1 MKKYGMDATALDK
14 QVAALRESDALVA
27 GRLAEL
33 DAKLTTWLAAMRA
46 AMTGLEE
53 IASRE
58 RLLAAAAAAESAP
71 NHASGEPCRTV
82 DVGVPLSD
90 RAAAGPTPVGE
101 GSALGIERP
110 RPDPVRGHTSASDT
124 AADQARGLASE
135 ALRAGTAA
143 RASARQAAAETTPV
157 ACGLNAATTDVSAV
171 QPGGSVAAQ
180 APATT
185 EVPSTC
191 EAPSTHAAPSTPEVP
206 ATSAAP
212 AVDAAAEDE
221 LLLSQLDPE
230 TANALRVKRRLTG
243 NRKSIRQ
250 LLDEMRAGSGPG
262 GLPPAN
268 KGKRWWR

>member
-1 MKKYGMDATALDK
+1 MNKYGMDATALEK

-46 AMTGLEE
+46 AMTGLRAL
-53 IASRE
+53 ASRE
-58 RLLAAAAAAESAP
+58 GLLDAAAESAP
-71 NHASGEPCRTV
+71 NDALREPRQAV
-82 DVGVPLSD
+82 AEVVSLSD
-90 RAAAGPTPVGE
+90 RAASGESPVGVRS
-101 GSALGIERP
+101 SADDGQPATEP
-110 RPDPVRGHTSASDT
+110 
-124 AADQARGLASE
+124 ARGRMTESE
-135 ALRAGTAA
+135 PPAEQAQSLTGGAWRAGTAP
-143 RASARQAAAETTPV
+143 RAAARQAAAETTPV
-157 ACGLNAATTDVSAV
+157 ACGLNAATTDTSAV

-185 EVPSTC
+185 E
-191 EAPSTHAAPSTPEVP
+191 APSTHAPPSTPEALP
-206 ATSAAP
+206 TSAAP

-250 LLDEMRAGSGPG
+250 LLEEMRAGSRPG

>member
-1 MKKYGMDATALDK
+1 MKKYGMDATALEK

-46 AMTGLEE
+46 AMTGLRA
-53 IASRE
+53 IASRD
-58 RLLAAAAAAESAP
+58 RFLDAAADSAP
-71 NHASGEPCRTV
+71 NDALREPRQSV
-82 DVGVPLSD
+82 VEVVSLSD
-90 RAAAGPTPVGE
+90 GAAAGASPAGVR
-101 GSALGIERP
+101 SALDDEQPSPEPP
-110 RPDPVRGHTSASDT
+110 RGCMTGSESPAEQAQSRAGGAS
-124 AADQARGLASE
+124 
-135 ALRAGTAA
+135 RAGTAA
-143 RASARQAAAETTPV
+143 RAPARDGAAETTPV
-157 ACGLNAATTDVSAV
+157 VCGLNAATTDVSAV

>member
-14 QVAALRESDALVA
+14 KVAALRESDALVA

-46 AMTGLEE
+46 AMTGLRA

-58 RLLAAAAAAESAP
+58 RLLEAAAAESAP
-71 NHASGEPCRTV
+71 NDALGEPRRAVAEVATR
-82 DVGVPLSD
+82 PD
-90 RAAAGPTPVGE
+90 RAAAGAPLAGVRS
-101 GSALGIERP
+101 SADDEQPPLEP
-110 RPDPVRGHTSASDT
+110 
-124 AADQARGLASE
+124 ARGRMTESELPAEQAQSLVGGAS
-135 ALRAGTAA
+135 RAGTAA

-157 ACGLNAATTDVSAV
+157 VCGLNAATTDASAV